1 MIAVMLIAV
10 FILITACTTLG
21 TPIKAAE
28 IGADVDLDDYGAY
41 ISNDE
46 LGKIVSYGGFISK
59 AEYASMLNDASVGAS
74 YNPSFEACY
83 DNSGYQIFVRR
94 AMAGQYVGESAL
106 MIYVNGSRAYCIQPG
121 AALNTGSSL
130 TQTTSSGVWDS
141 LSANQ
146 KEAVNV
152 ALCYGRE
159 GNFSNI
165 KGSSSINSDQCYI
178 ATQLIIW
185 EIVNG
190 ERSAAAPFSLN
201 GNGYLSM
208 YCADGYNGN
217 IANAYHRIENAMAA
231 AQTVPSFATKTASDA
246 PLYTLNATYNNVKR
260 TWSYTPLTLT
270 DSNSV
275 MAQFAGF
282 NNKTLD
288 VGNATV
294 TVTVSEN
301 KITLTP
307 SAGKLNASGRAVS
320 LSATKTGIPSS
331 NLLCEMHQ
339 VSRRR

>member
-1 MIAVMLIAV
+1 MRKMIAVMLIAV

-21 TPIKAAE
+21 VPIKAAE

-59 AEYASMLNDASVGAS
+59 AEYASMLNDSSVGAS

-178 ATQLIIW
+178 ATQLIIT
-185 EIVNG
+185 
-190 ERSAAAPFSLN
+190 APFSLN

-217 IANAYHRIENAMAA
+217 IANAYHKIE
-231 AQTVPSFATKTASDA
+231 QQRDG
-246 PLYTLNATYNNVKR
+246 
-260 TWSYTPLTLT
+260 
-270 DSNSV
+270 SV
-275 MAQFAGF
+275 CRFQ
-282 NNKTLD
+282 
-288 VGNATV
+288 
-294 TVTVSEN
+294 
-301 KITLTP
+301 
-307 SAGKLNASGRAVS
+307 
-320 LSATKTGIPSS
+320 
-331 NLLCEMHQ
+331 
-339 VSRRR
+339 